1 MALLEI
7 YYKWF
12 RGFVQNKQDPVLHV
26 YIYCYKVITLIKKKN
41 KDTSDITSFGRETKL
56 CTQLP
61 CILLNVNIVAAG
73 VV

>member
-26 YIYCYKVITLIKKKN
+26 YIYCYKVTTLIKKTKTLL
-41 KDTSDITSFGRETKL
+41 TSLGRKTKL